1 MTVEVPKLTDTI
13 EHSREWLDENRDEG
27 VSCPSC
33 DQFVKVY
40 RRKINSGMA
49 QAIITMYNRAG
60 TEEFVHT
67 PSLVRSHE
75 VGQLAWWG
83 FIEEEK
89 VLREDGGRAGYWR
102 VTPAGEQWVL
112 GRTKAAK
119 YALVYNGKLLGLDD
133 EETVVIADSL
143 GSKFNYNELMESR

>member
-1 MTVEVPKLTDTI
+1 MTETIPQITDTI
-13 EHSREWLDENRDEG
+13 GDSRQWLEENRDEG

-40 RRKINSGMA
+40 RRRINAGMA
-49 QAIITMYNRAG
+49 QAIITMYGKAG
-60 TEEFVHT
+60 TEDFVHT

-89 VLREDGGRAGYWR
+89 VLREDGGRAGFWR
-102 VTPAGEQWVL
+102 VTPAGEQWLL

-119 YALVYNGKLLGLDD
+119 YALVYNGRLLALDD
-133 EETVVIADSL
+133 EEQIVIADAL
-143 GSKFNYNELMESR
+143 GKKFNYNELMADI